1 LPAPEKK
8 ADNIDYLRWVLQQIQ
23 LLGIEN
29 PSIVLWP
36 ACFVNEALVQS
47 IKPCQVVTDIVDDQ
61 RLFAANANLVPTITA
76 QYATWLK
83 QSDEVICNSESLI
96 KSLGQEFGRK
106 ITHIPNELLVL
117 PPQLKR
123 DPGVQKNNPSR
134 TVIGYVGNM
143 RERMDTESLITTINA
158 NKDKDFWF
166 IGQTHT
172 SDFYAKARD
181 LTNCTFWGTLRQVD
195 AERVVTQ
202 FDMTLISF
210 LDNALVRSMSPMKK
224 ETYKK
229 SKVPTVTLK
238 ALDSQSKTP
247 AQSNRKVKTTKP

>member
-1 LPAPEKK
+1 
-8 ADNIDYLRWVLQQIQ
+8 
-23 LLGIEN
+23 
-29 PSIVLWP
+29 
-36 ACFVNEALVQS
+36 
-47 IKPCQVVTDIVDDQ
+47 
-61 RLFAANANLVPTITA
+61 
-76 QYATWLK
+76 
-83 QSDEVICNSESLI
+83 
-96 KSLGQEFGRK
+96 
-106 ITHIPNELLVL
+106 
-117 PPQLKR
+117 
-123 DPGVQKNNPSR
+123 
-134 TVIGYVGNM
+134 M

-181 LTNCTFWGTLRQVD
+181 LANCTFWGTLRQVD
-195 AERVVTQ
+195 ADRVVAQ
-202 FDMTLISF
+202 FDMALIPF

-247 AQSNRKVKTTKP
+247 AQSNRKVKTAKP